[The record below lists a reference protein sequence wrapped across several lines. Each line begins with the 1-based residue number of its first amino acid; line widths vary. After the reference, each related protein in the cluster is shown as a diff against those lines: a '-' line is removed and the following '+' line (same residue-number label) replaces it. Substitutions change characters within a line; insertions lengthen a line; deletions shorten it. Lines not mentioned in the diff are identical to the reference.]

1 MLLVGP
7 TGTGKSLYIQ
17 NNLMYLD
24 NEKYLPSFITFTT
37 QTTAE
42 QTQEL
47 VLSKLH
53 KHRRGI
59 YGPPTGKSSI
69 LFIDDMNMPIME
81 TYGAQPPIE
90 LIRQYFDHKIW
101 FDASDASEIHVNDV
115 LVLAACGL
123 VGGSRQDVY
132 ARFLCHFNIFSINN
146 FSDETMQRIFT
157 AVLLD
162 GYKRAGHGSDVITSC
177 NQVVNATLETYK
189 FACDNLRPTPAKSH
203 YLFNLRDIARV
214 VMGCSLMKKESVSN
228 RKIFSRLW
236 VHEVMRVFYDRL
248 VDDEDRKNIFSKVR
262 ECLRDVFRE
271 KNDDVLSEYVDA
283 DGNLDQYRVASNL
296 YFGSY
301 FFMDVD
307 ADDRKYEETIDIS
320 MFQELAAKSLQEY
333 NAVTRNK
340 MNIVLFQYALMHLNR
355 ICRILTM
362 SGCSA
367 LLVGV
372 AGSGRQSLT
381 RLAANILQQTF
392 FQPEITKNYGL
403 SDWRDDLKIV
413 LKESGGMGR
422 DTVFVFTESQIKLP
436 AFLQDIDCLL
446 NLGEVP
452 NIYAI
457 DEKQEILELVRL
469 AAQGGNRNKDVSPL
483 QVFQHFINR
492 TKQKLHIILCFSP
505 IGSGFRTWTRM
516 FPSIVNCCT
525 INWFESWPDDA
536 LEMVAEQYIETL
548 NVENS
553 IKKSIVKACQV
564 FHTQALTIKHEFY
577 RNTGRIIYVTSAS
590 YLELIKSF
598 TKVMDLKQ
606 KEVMDNKM
614 RYIIGLQK
622 LDLAAEAV
630 SVMQTNLN
638 ELQPKLI
645 IMAEE
650 STKMANQIEME
661 TLEASK
667 ATEQV
672 KKDEVIVNVKA
683 QQAQELKNDCEKD
696 LAIALPILKEAER
709 ALNTLKPADIN
720 EVKNFKTPPKLVIFV
735 MNAVVILKGGAPVK
749 TKDPKTGKIELD
761 YWPAAKKFLGEMSFL
776 QSLMEFDK
784 DNIEL
789 DVINKIRKEYIAD
802 KNFDPTVIRKS
813 SRACEGLCNWII
825 AIDKYDRIARD
836 VAPKKAKLA
845 GAEQEFQETMNLLEE
860 KRNMASMLENRVKM
874 LNEALAEALDKKQQ
888 MENEVQSCKNKLI
901 RAESLIRGL
910 GGEKHRWIA
919 AADDLQAIYDD
930 LAGDALISCGI
941 IAYLAPVTSFYRS
954 KASDYWLEFCKN
966 MKIPCSKEFSLVKV
980 LGSEITVCNKI
991 LLTPT
996 SCI

>member
-17 NNLMYLD
+17 NNLMDLD

-47 VLSKLH
+47 ILSKLH

-69 LFIDDMNMPIME
+69 LFIDDMNMPTKE

-101 FDASDASEIHVNDV
+101 FDASDASEVRVTDV

-177 NQVVNATLETYK
+177 NQIVNATLETYK

-214 VMGCSLMKKESVSN
+214 VMGCSLMRKESISN
-228 RKIFSRLW
+228 RKIFARLW
-236 VHEVMRVFYDRL
+236 MHEVMRVFYDRL
-248 VDDEDRKNIFSKVR
+248 VDNDDRTNIFNNVR
-262 ECLRDVFRE
+262 ECVRDVFRE
-271 KNDDVLSEYVDA
+271 KVDDVFSEYVDA
-283 DGNLDQYRVASNL
+283 SGNLDQYQIASNL

-301 FFMDVD
+301 FFMDID
-307 ADDRKYEETIDIS
+307 ADERKYEETTDLS
-320 MFQELAAKSLQEY
+320 LFRELALKSLQEY

-362 SGCSA
+362 PGCSA

-403 SDWRDDLKIV
+403 SDWRDDLKVV
-413 LKESGGMGR
+413 LKESGGLGR
-422 DTVFVFTESQIKLP
+422 DTVFVFTEAQIKMP

-469 AAQGGNRNKDVSPL
+469 AAQGGNRNKDVSSL
-483 QVFQHFINR
+483 QVFQYFINR
-492 TKQKLHIILCFSP
+492 TKQKLHLILCFSP

-525 INWFESWPDDA
+525 IDWFESWPDDA

-548 NVENS
+548 NVDDK
-553 IKKSIVKACQV
+553 IKKSIVKGCQV
-564 FHTQALTIKHEFY
+564 FHTQALSIKDDFY
-577 RNTGRIIYVTSAS
+577 RNTGRTIYVTSAS

-614 RYIIGLQK
+614 RYIVGLQK
-622 LDLAAEAV
+622 LDMAAEAV
-630 SVMQTNLN
+630 TLMQTNLN
-638 ELQPKLI
+638 DLQPQLMV
-645 IMAEE
+645 MAAE
-650 STKMANQIEME
+650 STKMASQIEKE
-661 TLEASK
+661 TIDASK
-667 ATEQV
+667 ATDQV
-672 KKDEVIVNVKA
+672 KEDEVVVNAKA
-683 QQAQELKNDCEKD
+683 EQAQELKGDCEKD
-696 LAIALPILKEAER
+696 LAIALPILREAER

-720 EVKNFKTPPKLVIFV
+720 EVKNFKTPPKLVQFV

-749 TKDPKTGKIELD
+749 TKDPKSGQIGLD
-761 YWPAAKKFLGEMSFL
+761 YWPAAKKFMGEMSFL

-784 DNIEL
+784 DNIPL

-802 KNFDPTVIRKS
+802 KNFDPKIIRKS

-825 AIDKYDRIARD
+825 AIDKYDRIARE
-836 VAPKKAKLA
+836 VAPKKAKLLA
-845 GAEQEFQETMNLLEE
+845 AEQEFQETMNLLEE
-860 KRNMASMLENRVKM
+860 KRNMANMLEARVKM
-874 LNEALAEALDKKQQ
+874 LNEALAEALNKKQQ
-888 MENEVQSCKNKLI
+888 MENEVESCKNKLI

-910 GGEKHRWIA
+910 GGEKFRWMA
-919 AADDLQAIYDD
+919 AADELQAVYDD
-930 LAGDALISCGI
+930 LAGDVLISCGI
-941 IAYLAPVTSFYRS
+941 IAYLAPVTSFYRN
-954 KASDYWLEFCKN
+954 KASEDWLNFCKK
-966 MKIPCSKEFSLVKV
+966 MEIPCSKEYSLVKV
-980 LGSEITVCNKI
+980 LGSDIMVT
-991 LLTPT
+991 
-996 SCI
+996 